1 MDDLRC
7 CASKAASISR
17 ALFYGF
23 RPCDSQISSSTRTG
37 SAPPRKAIRQG
48 ESHVGGVAAGF
59 SSGQVSNIRCYLERD
74 DGRWEYTVEFWQ
86 GTMEYEFEIDAYSGT
101 ILSRDVDS
109 IYD

>member
-1 MDDLRC
+1 MIMTRRP
-7 CASKAASISR
+7 AYPRSIETRATAQPAASSYIGVDQAKSI
-17 ALFYGF
+17 AL
-23 RPCDSQISSSTRTG
+23 S
-37 SAPPRKAIRQG
+37 
-48 ESHVGGVAAGF
+48 AAGF